1 MKFTIDAA
9 LLAKVLRK
17 VNGVVEK
24 RNVMPILA
32 SVLIEAH
39 GNSVTFRA
47 TDLEIGVEITETDVL
62 VADEGSVIV
71 PVEKVLKL
79 TRKLKGQISLKSAK
93 DDTLVITCPS
103 RRSRTTLA
111 GSPVDEFPT
120 YPPVPGKQVEV
131 EVDAGAL
138 GTAIATVLH
147 ACSKDETRYNL
158 NGVYIVTAPTRI
170 VKVVA
175 TDGHRLAV
183 ASAGSMKLPW
193 KGGIIVSFK
202 SAQYLVNSL
211 KGEDTVTIAHERNTI
226 QVSGGSWA
234 VSIRLIEGDF
244 PNYNQV
250 IPKKVGDTLIVD
262 KKEFSDA
269 LATANEM
276 AAERSR
282 AVKLVISAG
291 GLELHTSNPDFGDS
305 VVECPCGWS
314 GSVPRTLAFNGRYLT
329 DAVAAVCNG
338 RVKIEFSSTKA
349 EFSPIRISDSE
360 EFPFCVVMPMR
371 V

>member
-79 TRKLKGQISLKSAK
+79 TRKLKGQVSLKSAK

-111 GSPVDEFPT
+111 GSPVDEFPAH
-120 YPPVPGKQVEV
+120 PPVPGKQV

-175 TDGHRLAV
+175 TDGHRLVV

-193 KGGIIVSFK
+193 KGGIIVPLK
-202 SAQYLVNSL
+202 GAQYLVNSL
-211 KGEDTVTIAHERNTI
+211 KGEDTVEIAYEKSALR
-226 QVSGGSWA
+226 VSGGSWV
-234 VSIRLIEGDF
+234 VSIRLIEGEF

-338 RVKIEFSSTKA
+338 RVRIDFSSPKA
-349 EFSPIRISDSE
+349 EFSPIRISGSE
-360 EFPFCVVMPMR
+360 EYPFCIVMPMR